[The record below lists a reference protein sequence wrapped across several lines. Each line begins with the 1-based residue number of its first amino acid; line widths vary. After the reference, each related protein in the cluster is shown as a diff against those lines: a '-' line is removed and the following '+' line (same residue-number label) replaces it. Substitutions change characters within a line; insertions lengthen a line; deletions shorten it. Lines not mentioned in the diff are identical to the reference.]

1 MYRIGDFSKASKTTI
16 KTLRY
21 YEKEGLLIP
30 KFVDP
35 YTGYR
40 YYETSQLYDLSKII
54 SLRKLGLSISD
65 IKEIKSGE
73 DLEIIL
79 QKRRKNILLE
89 IEKSNN
95 ELNLINN
102 LLNGG
107 NMEKRVII
115 KTIPSTIVYYKEG
128 KIKDFSEIFNFVL
141 KAGKE
146 CKTLNVLNLNIV
158 TLLILMVNIGRMI
171 SQLDTVKL
179 LRKLE
184 TQMKILSLVM
194 KKK

>member
-1 MYRIGDFSKASKTTI
+1 MYRIIVFSKASKTTI
-16 KTLRY
+16 KTLRN

-35 YTGYR
+35 YNGYR
-40 YYETSQLYDLSKII
+40 YYEASQLYDLSKII
-54 SLRKLGLSISD
+54 SLRQLSLSISD

-95 ELNLINN
+95 ELNLINI

-107 NMEKRVII
+107 NIEKRVII
-115 KTIPSTIVYYKEG
+115 KTIPNTIVYYKEG
-128 KIKDFSEIFNFVL
+128 KIRDFSEIFNFVL
-141 KAGKE
+141 EAEKNA
-146 CKTLNVLNLNIV
+146 NL
-158 TLLILMVNIGRMI
+158 
-171 SQLDTVKL
+171 
-179 LRKLE
+179 
-184 TQMKILSLVM
+184 
-194 KKK
+194 

>member
-1 MYRIGDFSKASKTTI
+1 MYRISDFSKASKTTI
-16 KTLRY
+16 KTLSY

-30 KFVDP
+30 AFVDP

-54 SLRKLGLSISD
+54 SLRQLGLSISD

-128 KIKDFSEIFNFVL
+128 KIKDLAKF
-141 KAGKE
+141 
-146 CKTLNVLNLNIV
+146 
-158 TLLILMVNIGRMI
+158 LILF
-171 SQLDTVKL
+171 
-179 LRKLE
+179 
-184 TQMKILSLVM
+184 
-194 KKK
+194 